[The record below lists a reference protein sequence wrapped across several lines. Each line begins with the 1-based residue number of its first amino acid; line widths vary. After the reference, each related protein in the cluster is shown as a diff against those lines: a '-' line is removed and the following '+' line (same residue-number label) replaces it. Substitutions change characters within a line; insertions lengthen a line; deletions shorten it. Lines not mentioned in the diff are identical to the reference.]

1 MIQILQLEYSDYNV
15 TQQRCNILYPNR
27 YRRKDLRPFVPYNL
41 SNLIDRIWDWF
52 WWNLLSHADE
62 RRRIAEYN
70 YVSSLFCKIQ
80 FFFWILCIGTLGC
93 VLNEKRRRTIILTIQ
108 ELFYGVYRHS
118 IEETPSPLFP
128 PTFYR
133 LLTLWPNW
141 ELTLRKLHLSL
152 FHIGTK
158 EARVL

>member
-1 MIQILQLEYSDYNV
+1 MVLIIQILHLEYSDYNV

-141 ELTLRKLHLSL
+141 ELTKKVAFESVSYCYN
-152 FHIGTK
+152 T
-158 EARVL
+158 VL